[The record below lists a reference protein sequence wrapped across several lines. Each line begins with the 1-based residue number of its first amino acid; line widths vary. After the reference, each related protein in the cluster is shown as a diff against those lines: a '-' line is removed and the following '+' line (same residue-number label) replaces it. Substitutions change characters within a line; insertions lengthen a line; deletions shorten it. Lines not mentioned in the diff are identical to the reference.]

1 MYKLETWSLLYHCL
15 AGALRTTGTFTNF
28 LPTKRRSRMRWTHK
42 SRYWPPASFSSIV
55 DGGPVFSSRPISPWP
70 FWMWELQLQGW
81 TQRWGLQWGWQS
93 FRATRSMASMTVFR
107 DWPEERWHFALLF
120 PQWGGFFLGFFFW
133 KGALQNGQ
141 IFCLQLFRMEW
152 KNVAGWTGQGGSL
165 LGTKRWA
172 SGDLSHYQM
181 NLKADF

>member
-81 TQRWGLQWGWQS
+81 TQQWGLQWGWQS
-93 FRATRSMASMTVFR
+93 FTATRSMASMTVFR

-120 PQWGGFFLGFFFW
+120 PQWEGFFFFFFKEKAPYKMDKSFVCSFLRW
-133 KGALQNGQ
+133 SGRMWQDGQAKGGHCWAQNGEHQ
-141 IFCLQLFRMEW
+141 EIW
-152 KNVAGWTGQGGSL
+152 VTIKWT
-165 LGTKRWA
+165 
-172 SGDLSHYQM
+172 
-181 NLKADF
+181 